1 MPNDKE
7 TIVCD
12 VGDVDDDVSTRRYAD
27 VDVDEFCKIKNLT
40 ILFYIR

>member
-1 MPNDKE
+1 MPDDEE

-27 VDVDEFCKIKNLT
+27 VDVDEFLQDQKLNYFL
-40 ILFYIR
+40 L